1 MRRRLWLAWL
11 AALVVC
17 APLAPVPAHAALP
30 DPVVFVHGWA
40 GAGWNWA
47 DMREDFE
54 RDGWPTDRLFSWDYR
69 STQSNVTTANELAAF
84 VEQVRAR
91 TGAEKVDIVTH
102 SMGGLSSRWYL
113 KFLGGTDFVDDW
125 VSIGGPNHGTNA
137 SYLCDLLIASCDEM
151 NYHSSFLTRLN
162 DGDETPGAVNYGTF
176 WSWCDEI
183 INPDG
188 SVRLDGAVNTNVGCI
203 GHLSLLVFASV
214 SQRVRDFVR

>member
-17 APLAPVPAHAALP
+17 APLAPAPAYAALP

-40 GAGWNWA
+40 GASWNWS
-47 DMREDFE
+47 DMKEDFQ
-54 RDGWPTDRLFSWDYR
+54 RDGWPADRLFSWGYR
-69 STQSNVTTANELAAF
+69 STQSNVTTANELASF
-84 VEQVRAR
+84 VAQVRAQ

-113 KFLGGTDFVDDW
+113 KFLGGTQFVDDW
-125 VSIGGPNHGTNA
+125 VSIGGPNHGTLA
-137 SYLCDLLIASCDEM
+137 SYFCDLFIVSCEEM
-151 NYHSSFLTRLN
+151 NYNSSVLTQLN
-162 DGDETPGAVNYGTF
+162 NGDETPGAVNYGTF

-188 SVRLDGAVNTNVGCI
+188 SVKLDGAINTNVGCI
-203 GHLSLLVFASV
+203 GHLSLLISDSV